1 MRGTTAL
8 LALSLFAVGCGGE
21 SENDAS
27 GGSGGATGGSG
38 GAGGSTGGAGGSGG
52 SAGSGGTAGAGGGSG
67 GSTGG
72 TGGAGATGGS
82 GGSTGGTGGTGGAG
96 PAQPECKIDGDCKMF
111 SDCCSCMGVPTTEN
125 PVPCP
130 ANCLQDKCG
139 ELSAPKTAACI
150 AGRCVAGFNC
160 DSSKVTCKMATP
172 NCDPGKVPLVKE
184 DGTCWQGSC
193 VPANECKGREVV
205 RRVHRLAVLRELR
218 HPTGPAEPLRR
229 RPQGLRQRLHL
240 RLLGTQCVHA
250 ALRHLPGFLG
260 TKGRELQLPELLA
273 RARVSSGSPAK
284 RDLRASRDSSLARGG
299 IRRLRR

>member
-193 VPANECKGREVV
+193 VPANECK
-205 RRVHRLAVLRELR
+205 AVKSCAEC
-218 HPTGPAEPLRR
+218 TGSLFCVSYVTQLG
-229 RPQGLRQRLHL
+229 PQNHCADVPKACGSDFTCACSGPSVCTPPY
-240 RLLGTQCVHA
+240 GTCQDFS
-250 ALRHLPGFLG
+250 GQ
-260 TKGRELQLPELLA
+260 KG
-273 RARVSSGSPAK
+273 VSCSCPNC
-284 RDLRASRDSSLARGG
+284 
-299 IRRLRR
+299 